1 MTAGSKAEEEKADLE
16 DSSMQYNKHSIPP
29 PPTVK
34 LPRTPLTSVREA
46 SESSQSS
53 PLSPVTKESLEK
65 KVSEEESGRDTFLD
79 QLRSEQDTTR
89 KLSSKIKEL
98 EKKPWSVKDAQSH
111 ATQDDACRTGSRN
124 WSYKY
129 KTSKRNFGPAMT
141 A

>member
-65 KVSEEESGRDTFLD
+65 KVSEQNQKGI
-79 QLRSEQDTTR
+79 
-89 KLSSKIKEL
+89 LSQINYAVNK
-98 EKKPWSVKDAQSH
+98 
-111 ATQDDACRTGSRN
+111 TQ
-124 WSYKY
+124 
-129 KTSKRNFGPAMT
+129 
-141 A
+141 